1 MGAGTVTGTGV
12 RGCNSAKKL
21 NSKARVPASASA
33 FVKTTGQW
41 VGSKQQ
47 QRSVAGLASEL
58 SSLPDSLIEDVGH
71 MVKFLKG
78 QLKNLRKLPAE
89 MSLAE
94 LYHCCKQA
102 ASTRIGAEVME
113 MVSIMHFSML
123 CSW

>member
-113 MVSIMHFSML
+113 MVSIMHFTMR